1 MLKPGQTPGDREGQG
16 NLACCCPWGCK
27 ESDMNNKYGKVVV
40 RSFFSFAKRF
50 YFESYLKYNG

>member
-1 MLKPGQTPGDREGQG
+1 MPEPGHTQGDREGQG

-40 RSFFSFAKRF
+40 RSFFLL
-50 YFESYLKYNG
+50 LKDFILKVI